1 MASGPQQSDGVKE
14 IQRAW
19 AEASEQLAALREQ
32 VAEAGRLAQLKL
44 QSAVLERDRDRAF
57 RDFGEA
63 VWAAVEKGAVKLPAS
78 VAGAQ
83 QALEGV
89 LKKERAHVEDVAAL
103 LKEGEEAAERRK
115 AGKAKAAV
123 SKSGKR

>member
-1 MASGPQQSDGVKE
+1 MASGPQQTDGVKE

-32 VAEAGRLAQLKL
+32 VAEAGKLAQLKL
-44 QSAVLERDRDRAF
+44 QSAVLDRDRDRAL

-63 VWAAVEKGAVKLPAS
+63 VWAAVEKGAVKLPSS
-78 VAGAQ
+78 VAVAQ
-83 QALEGV
+83 KALEAV
-89 LKKERAHVEDVAAL
+89 LEKERSYASDVAAL

-115 AGKAKAAV
+115 AGKAKAAA

>member
-1 MASGPQQSDGVKE
+1 MAATPQQGDALKE

-32 VAEAGRLAQLKL
+32 VAEAGELAQLKL
-44 QSAVLERDRDRAF
+44 QSAVLERDRDRAL

-63 VWAAVEKGAVKLPAS
+63 VWQAVQRGTVKLPAS
-78 VAGAQ
+78 VAAAQ
-83 QALEGV
+83 KGLEAVLAREQAH
-89 LKKERAHVEDVAAL
+89 AADVAEL

-115 AGKAKAAV
+115 AGKAKGT
-123 SKSGKR
+123 SKTVKR

>member
-1 MASGPQQSDGVKE
+1 MASGAQQADAVKD

-19 AEASEQLAALREQ
+19 AEASEQLAMIRAQ
-32 VAEAGRLAQLKL
+32 VEEAGRLAQLKL

-63 VWAAVEKGAVKLPAS
+63 VWAAVEKGTVKLPAS
-78 VAGAQ
+78 VGTAQ
-83 QALEGV
+83 KALEGV
-89 LKKERAHVEDVAAL
+89 LQKERAHVSDVAAL

-115 AGKAKAAV
+115 AGKAKAPAAKS
-123 SKSGKR
+123 SKR

>member
-57 RDFGEA
+57 RDYGEA

-78 VAGAQ
+78 VGGAQ

-123 SKSGKR
+123 TKSGKR